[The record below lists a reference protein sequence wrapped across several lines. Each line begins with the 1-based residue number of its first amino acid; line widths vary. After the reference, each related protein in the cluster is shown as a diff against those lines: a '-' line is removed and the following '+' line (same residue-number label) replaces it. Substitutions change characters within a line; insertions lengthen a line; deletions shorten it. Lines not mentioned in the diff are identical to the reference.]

1 MLCSLKGIRFSK
13 PSKRSSASMMTDG
26 SAMRRTLM
34 GDILVQPLNHRH
46 AAADCS
52 RCSKGSDMFSKQGN
66 EANFMRTKTCV
77 LALLGVAL
85 AGPAIVR
92 GQTVHG
98 QTGNIVRYTTTID
111 NVKYLFATAEPVAHL
126 KSGDILDTN
135 PLDCFGNPLKRPG
148 DTLSMVKGDNPLAG
162 PFFVEGAEPG
172 DTLAAKILDL
182 QVDGDTGVDALA
194 PGFG

>member
-1 MLCSLKGIRFSK
+1 MLCTLKGIRFSK

-85 AGPAIVR
+85 AGPAMVR
-92 GQTVHG
+92 GQTVHES
-98 QTGNIVRYTTTID
+98 
-111 NVKYLFATAEPVAHL
+111 ATPKIGRAH
-126 KSGDILDTN
+126 
-135 PLDCFGNPLKRPG
+135 
-148 DTLSMVKGDNPLAG
+148 V
-162 PFFVEGAEPG
+162 
-172 DTLAAKILDL
+172 
-182 QVDGDTGVDALA
+182 
-194 PGFG
+194 